1 MVNMT
6 GSIATTAT
14 AVLAAGLGGGGG
26 SGGVLDW
33 TNGNNMT
40 TTTASIMETATIF
53 DSGQDYAIRLPLCL
67 GFNSSS
73 SLLKG
78 GGTTSGGL
86 GVAGNINSVYSES
99 AAILGNAG
107 IFGDNES
114 ELIYGT
120 DMETAMMGIGVNVG
134 GSIASGSAA
143 SGATNEL
150 TIEDVKYLT
159 YGILWPT
166 ICGLGIIGNI
176 LNLIVLNQPN
186 MKGTAYIYMRGYSSA
201 ALMAITVAIPF
212 ANRVLHNNEVGP
224 WTNMYQ
230 AFFHTYLELYLGNSC
245 LGIGVMMLVALTME
259 RFVAV
264 CHPEKSRALQ
274 GSRKAYIII
283 ASIPICTFL
292 TYSPH
297 LFLSTLSQCVT
308 EQGATMY
315 QKRANLQ
322 FTTSISFIVYRW
334 FLALV
339 FRLIPTIL
347 LAYLNLRII
356 IAYRRTC
363 ARRRIMTGKTSRD
376 ENKKFAEES
385 RIMLLLGSTS
395 VLFFVC
401 VTPMVIL
408 SVMISEKLLKSFSF
422 QVFRATA
429 NLLEVTNYS
438 LTFYI
443 YCLFSREFRNTFL
456 GLLRIGKQKGTPAGG
471 ANGAT
476 PTNKPSGGITGTNG
490 KPSSDPAAIQQ
501 QGGSTPLL

>member
-1 MVNMT
+1 
-6 GSIATTAT
+6 
-14 AVLAAGLGGGGG
+14 
-26 SGGVLDW
+26 
-33 TNGNNMT
+33 
-40 TTTASIMETATIF
+40 
-53 DSGQDYAIRLPLCL
+53 
-67 GFNSSS
+67 
-73 SLLKG
+73 
-78 GGTTSGGL
+78 
-86 GVAGNINSVYSES
+86 
-99 AAILGNAG
+99 
-107 IFGDNES
+107 
-114 ELIYGT
+114 
-120 DMETAMMGIGVNVG
+120 
-134 GSIASGSAA
+134 
-143 SGATNEL
+143 
-150 TIEDVKYLT
+150 
-159 YGILWPT
+159 
-166 ICGLGIIGNI
+166 
-176 LNLIVLNQPN
+176 
-186 MKGTAYIYMRGYSSA
+186 YSSA

-224 WTNMYQ
+224 WTNIYQ

-283 ASIPICTFL
+283 ASIPICAMRHGT
-292 TYSPH
+292 
-297 LFLSTLSQCVT
+297 
-308 EQGATMY
+308 
-315 QKRANLQ
+315 
-322 FTTSISFIVYRW
+322 RW

-363 ARRRIMTGKTSRD
+363 NRRRIMTGKTSRD

-443 YCLFSREFRNTFL
+443 YCLFSREFRNTFF
-456 GLLRIGKQKGTPAGG
+456 GLLRIGKPKGPLAAG

-476 PTNKPSGGITGTNG
+476 PTNKPSGGVTGTNG
-490 KPSSDPAAIQQ
+490 KPSNDPAAIQQ